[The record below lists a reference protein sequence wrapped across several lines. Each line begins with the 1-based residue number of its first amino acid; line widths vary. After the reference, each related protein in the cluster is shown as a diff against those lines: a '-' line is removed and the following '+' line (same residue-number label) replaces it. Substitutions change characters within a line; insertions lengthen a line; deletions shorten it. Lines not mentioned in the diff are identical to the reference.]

1 MTFGMLM
8 LSLKCPFVKNFN
20 YKNPRWKMEIVKS
33 QYLMMMMMMMMM
45 HNGSL
50 VHIGHPPSW
59 IFGIKFLTT
68 VHLGDRFCV
77 TVPNFMEIGYTVAQ
91 NIAM

>member
-1 MTFGMLM
+1 
-8 LSLKCPFVKNFN
+8 
-20 YKNPRWKMEIVKS
+20 MEIVKS
-33 QYLMMMMMMMMM
+33 QYLMMMMM